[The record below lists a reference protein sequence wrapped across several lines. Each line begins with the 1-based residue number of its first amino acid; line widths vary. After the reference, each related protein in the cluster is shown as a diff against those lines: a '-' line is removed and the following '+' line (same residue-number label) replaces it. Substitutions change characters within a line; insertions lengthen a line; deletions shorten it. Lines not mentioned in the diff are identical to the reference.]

1 MTSQVHRP
9 GLVLFS
15 AVMLFTLSGFLVIV
29 SITEWSNSF
38 WLYDKNF
45 TVVGNH
51 LAFWGFVDFVIACL
65 SAYAAYMLLDGRRVG
80 QVLGLTFAGIS
91 AIRWL
96 FYIPASPVLAVV
108 IIVLDVLVIY
118 GLAKYTDY
126 FQVSS

>member
-1 MTSQVHRP
+1 MTGQVHRP

-15 AVMLFTLSGFLVIV
+15 AVMLFTLSGFLVV
-29 SITEWSNSF
+29 VAITEWSNSF

-96 FYIPASPVLAVV
+96 FYIPADPWLSLAVIAIDSL
-108 IIVLDVLVIY
+108 IIYALTAHDEWF
-118 GLAKYTDY
+118 ASTA
-126 FQVSS
+126 